1 MAFMNNELALSS
13 YSETGNYDQVEQ
25 ADGHELIML
34 LFDTLTL
41 RIMQAKNSIETDDIN
56 GKIERVTKAL
66 NIIDGLRI
74 SLNHEDGG
82 EIARNLDDLY
92 DYMQRRLVEA
102 NAHNDVNALVEI
114 NSLVGEIKGAWA
126 QIPVEARK

>member
-13 YSETGNYDQVEQ
+13 YNDTGNYGQVDE
-25 ADGHELIML
+25 ADGHELITL

-41 RIMQAKNSIETDDIN
+41 RITQAKKSIEENDIN
-56 GKIERVTKAL
+56 EKIVRLTKAL
-66 NIIDGLRI
+66 NIIDGLRV
-74 SLNHEDGG
+74 SLNHEEGG
-82 EIARNLDDLY
+82 EIAKNLDDLY

-102 NAHNDVNALVEI
+102 NATNDISILIEI
-114 NSLVGEIKGAWA
+114 NSLVDEIKGAWA